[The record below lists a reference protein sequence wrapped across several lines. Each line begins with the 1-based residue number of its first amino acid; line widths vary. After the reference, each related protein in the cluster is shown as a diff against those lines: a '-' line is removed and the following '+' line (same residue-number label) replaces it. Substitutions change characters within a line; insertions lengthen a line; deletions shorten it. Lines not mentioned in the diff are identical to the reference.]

1 MLTIIRRRQPRRHLR
16 LRTLLI
22 FISLFISVL
31 VVPSSTAFGFSVGRR
46 RNNKENFV
54 VGTILTTQR
63 PTPETIHPKFAPNC
77 LVSTADIWNHDYVNM
92 THPMNTQHPRD
103 GYTTLLEK
111 GDGPWMPQ
119 IQVPSSSSSKQQN
132 VWRVL
137 KFTKCVGSGRDCYER
152 VKEAAL
158 EWDFEASFD
167 NDSVVVGMMSLPH
180 QGEQQQHHKHM
191 VTYTKTMLPKLYA
204 VSPVQVVY
212 NLVDCYCYQPQEDD
226 GSGVCFSEQ
235 EPDPNLNATLFTSTA
250 YATRQGHWIAGEERV
265 SVILHSSNNVFVEL
279 CSISR
284 AGPSKRAKLV
294 WPFVGRP
301 QQRFFAA
308 QLEWL
313 NHCASARVE

>member
-1 MLTIIRRRQPRRHLR
+1 MLTIIGRRQPRRQLR

-22 FISLFISVL
+22 SLLFISVL
-31 VVPSSTAFGFSVGRR
+31 LVPSSTAFGFSIRTTRG
-46 RNNKENFV
+46 NNKENFV

-63 PTPETIHPKFAPNC
+63 PTPETILQKFAPN
-77 LVSTADIWNHDYVNM
+77 LVSTADTSIWNHEYVNM

-103 GYTTLLEK
+103 DYTTMLEK

-132 VWRVL
+132 EWRVL
-137 KFTKCVGSGRDCYER
+137 KFTKCVGSGRACYER

-167 NDSVVVGMMSLPH
+167 NVVVGMMSLPH
-180 QGEQQQHHKHM
+180 QQQHKHM
-191 VTYTKTMLPKLYA
+191 VTYTKTILPNVYA

-313 NHCASARVE
+313 NNRAAAKVE